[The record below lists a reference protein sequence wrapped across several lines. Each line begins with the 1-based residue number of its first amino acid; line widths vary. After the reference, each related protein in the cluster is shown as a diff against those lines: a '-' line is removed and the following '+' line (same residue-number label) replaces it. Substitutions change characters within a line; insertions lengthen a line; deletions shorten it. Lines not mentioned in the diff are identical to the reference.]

1 MEELMKINAKIE
13 KQQIGRLIGTVVC
26 VFCGARL
33 LASYS
38 YQKGITSCQKTIA
51 KFYPDE
57 YASLTAKVLE
67 TFEKEKVT
75 KF

>member
-1 MEELMKINAKIE
+1 MEELMKINAKIK
-13 KQQIGRLIGTVVC
+13 KQQIGKLIGGVIC
-26 VFCGARL
+26 AFCSAGL

-38 YQKGITSCQKTIA
+38 YQKGITTCQKTIA

-57 YASLTAKVLE
+57 YATLTAKVLE
-67 TFEKEKVT
+67 TFEKEGVT

>member
-1 MEELMKINAKIE
+1 MK
-13 KQQIGRLIGTVVC
+13 
-26 VFCGARL
+26 ARVRRNNSSSL

-38 YQKGITSCQKTIA
+38 YQKGITACQKAIA

-67 TFEKEKVT
+67 TFEREGAT

>member
-1 MEELMKINAKIE
+1 MKELMKINARIR
-13 KQQIGRLIGTVVC
+13 KQQIGKLIGVAVC
-26 VFCGARL
+26 AFCSAGL

-38 YQKGITSCQKTIA
+38 YQKGITSCQKAIA

-67 TFEKEKVT
+67 TFEREGVT

>member
-13 KQQIGRLIGTVVC
+13 KQQIGKLIGVVIC
-26 VFCGARL
+26 AFCSAGL

-38 YQKGITSCQKTIA
+38 YQKGITKCQKTIA

-67 TFEKEKVT
+67 TFEKEGIT

>member
-1 MEELMKINAKIE
+1 MEELKKINAKID
-13 KQQIGRLIGTVVC
+13 KQQIGKLIGVVLC
-26 VFCGARL
+26 TFCSAGL

-38 YQKGITSCQKTIA
+38 YQKGITACQKAIA

-67 TFEKEKVT
+67 TFEREGAT

>member
-1 MEELMKINAKIE
+1 MEELMRINARIK
-13 KQQIGRLIGTVVC
+13 KQQTGKLIGVGVC
-26 VFCGARL
+26 ICCGVGL

-38 YQKGITSCQKTIA
+38 YQKGITACQRAIA
-51 KFYPDE
+51 KYYPDE

-67 TFEKEKVT
+67 MFEQEGVT

>member
-1 MEELMKINAKIE
+1 MEELEKINEKIG
-13 KQQIGRLIGTVVC
+13 KQQIGKLIGVAICTI
-26 VFCGARL
+26 CGIKL

-38 YQKGITSCQKTIA
+38 YQKGITDCQKDIA

-57 YASLTAKVLE
+57 YVSLTKKVLE
-67 TFEKEKVT
+67 NFEREGVT

>member
-1 MEELMKINAKIE
+1 MEELMKINAKIG
-13 KQQIGRLIGTVVC
+13 KRQIGKLVGVVVC
-26 VFCGARL
+26 ACCGAGL

-38 YQKGITSCQKTIA
+38 YQKGITACQKAIA

-57 YASLTAKVLE
+57 YETLTAKVLE
-67 TFEKEKVT
+67 VFEREGVT

>member
-1 MEELMKINAKIE
+1 MEELMKINAKNR
-13 KQQIGRLIGTVVC
+13 KQQIGRLIAAGICVC
-26 VFCGARL
+26 CGIGL

-38 YQKGITSCQKTIA
+38 YQKSITACQKSIA

-57 YASLTAKVLE
+57 YESLTAKVLE
-67 TFEKEKVT
+67 TFEREGVT